1 MLRFYNLFAM
11 RRIVTI
17 GHAPE
22 NFIVSHNK
30 SDTVVELF
38 DRRHSNYI
46 STITSQP
53 RGFSC
58 ERAQAGLKLHFMR
71 VPSGSEMDPSRVN
84 SVPRESDREEQ
95 REPR

>member
-1 MLRFYNLFAM
+1 MLRFYNLFVM
-11 RRIVTI
+11 RRIVTT

-30 SDTVVELF
+30 SDTIVELF

-53 RGFSC
+53 RGFSS
-58 ERAQAGLKLHFMR
+58 ERKPDANFISCVCYPEARWTLR
-71 VPSGSEMDPSRVN
+71 A
-84 SVPRESDREEQ
+84 
-95 REPR
+95 